1 MDIRSFDG
9 KSVLVMGLGK
19 FGGGVDS
26 ALFAAKAGAKVVV
39 TDMADED
46 TLKEA
51 LETLSA
57 YDITY
62 HLGNHLGDD
71 FDDSSDTDIVIVNPA
86 VRPDNKFVR
95 LAENAGKTVTSQ
107 IELFFELC
115 PAKIVG
121 ITGANGKSTT
131 TAITAHILEGAVRPE
146 RKVWLSGN
154 IGNRPLLEIVG
165 QIGSEDIVVL
175 EISSFQAEQL
185 GRSKKAP
192 HISVITNLTPNHLD
206 RHGRFEDYCKAKEV
220 IFEFQKT
227 DGDDPAVSIFN
238 AEDAVTNGMYEKY
251 CAQSGRIS
259 HAYKA
264 ADVPCEL
271 AGVFR
276 LAGDMNLSNLAG
288 ALAVADHFKI
298 DKDALLEAVSTFKS
312 LPNRLELIDEVN
324 GVRWYDDSI
333 ATTPDSAI
341 AALNAFKEPK
351 IIIAGGY
358 DKRLAFDEFGR
369 VIGQRA
375 KAAILIGQT
384 ADAIAAAIHD
394 AGRTSVHVEI
404 VGSMEE
410 AVVRASLQGEAGD
423 VVLMSPACASYD
435 MFDNYRQRGE
445 VFARAVKQLE
455 REAKGEKRKA

>member
-1 MDIRSFDG
+1 MDIGSFDG

-26 ALFAAKAGAKVVV
+26 ALFAAKAGAKVIV

-46 TLKEA
+46 SLKDA
-51 LETLSA
+51 LEKLA
-57 YDITY
+57 PYDITY
-62 HLGNHLGDD
+62 HLGNHVGDD

-95 LAENAGKTVTSQ
+95 LAENAGKMVTSQ

-131 TAITAHILEGAVRPE
+131 TAITAHILEGAVRPA

-154 IGNRPLLEIVG
+154 IGNRPLLEIVE
-165 QIGSEDIVVL
+165 QISSEDIVVL

-185 GRSKKAP
+185 ARSKKAP

-206 RHGRFEDYCKAKEV
+206 RHGTFEEYCKAKET

-227 DGDDPAVSIFN
+227 DGDEPTVSIFN
-238 AEDAVTNGMYEKY
+238 AEDAVTGEWYKKY
-251 CAQSGRIS
+251 SVESGRIS

-264 ADVPCEL
+264 ADVPCKL

-288 ALAVADHFKI
+288 ALAVADHFEI
-298 DKDALLEAVSTFKS
+298 DNDALLAAVSTFKS
-312 LPNRLELIDEVN
+312 LPNRLELVDEVD
-324 GVRWYDDSI
+324 GVKWYDDSI

-341 AALNAFKEPK
+341 AALKAFSEPK

-358 DKRLAFDEFGR
+358 DKRLGFDELGK
-369 VIGQRA
+369 VIGEKA
-375 KAAILIGQT
+375 KGAILIGQT
-384 ADAIAAAIHD
+384 ADAIAAAIGN
-394 AGRTSVHVEI
+394 AGKTDVHVEI

-410 AVVRASLQGEAGD
+410 AVARASLLCEAGD

-435 MFDNYRQRGE
+435 MFDNYKQRGE
-445 VFARAVKQLE
+445 VFADAV
-455 REAKGEKRKA
+455 RKLGLKT

>member
-1 MDIRSFDG
+1 MDIGSFNG
-9 KSVLVMGLGK
+9 KSVLVMGLGR

-26 ALFAAKAGAKVVV
+26 AIFAARAGAKVIV
-39 TDMADED
+39 TDMADE
-46 TLKEA
+46 EA
-51 LETLSA
+51 LKDPLEKLSA

-86 VRPDNKFVR
+86 VRPDNRFIR
-95 LAENAGKTVTSQ
+95 LAENAGKKITSQ

-131 TAITAHILEGAVRPE
+131 TALTAHILEKAVRPA

-154 IGNRPLLEIVG
+154 IGNHPLLEIVE
-165 QIGSEDIVVL
+165 QVSSDDIVVL

-185 GRSKKAP
+185 ARSKKAP

-206 RHGRFEDYCKAKEV
+206 RHGTLEEYSKAKEA
-220 IFEFQKT
+220 IFEFQQT
-227 DGDDPAVSIFN
+227 GEDEPAISIFN
-238 AEDAVTNGMYEKY
+238 AEDSVTGGMYEKY
-251 CAQSGRIS
+251 SLESGRIS

-264 ADVPCEL
+264 ADVPAEL
-271 AGVFR
+271 ASVFK
-276 LAGDMNLSNLAG
+276 LAGQMNLSNLAA
-288 ALAVADHFKI
+288 ALAVADHFEI
-298 DKDALLEAVSTFKS
+298 DKDALVEAISTFKS
-312 LPNRLELIDEVN
+312 LPNRLELVDEVD
-324 GVRWYDDSI
+324 GVKWYDDSI

-341 AALNAFKEPK
+341 AALKAFTQPK

-358 DKRLAFDEFGR
+358 DKRLPFDQFGA
-369 VIGQRA
+369 VIAEKA

-384 ADAIAAAIHD
+384 ADAIASAIQNTEVK
-394 AGRTSVHVEI
+394 GVVIEI
-404 VGSMEE
+404 AGSMDQ
-410 AVVRASLQGEAGD
+410 AVALANKLSKPGD

-435 MFDNYRQRGE
+435 MFDNYKQRGE
-445 VFARAVKQLE
+445 VYAKAVRKL
-455 REAKGEKRKA
+455 RRKR

>member
-1 MDIRSFDG
+1 MDIGSFDG

-39 TDMADED
+39 TDMADE
-46 TLKEA
+46 EA
-51 LETLSA
+51 LKDALEKLA
-57 YDITY
+57 PYDITY
-62 HLGNHLGDD
+62 HLGNHFGDD

-95 LAENAGKTVTSQ
+95 LAENAGKMVTSQ

-131 TAITAHILEGAVRPE
+131 TAITAHILEGAVRPA

-154 IGNRPLLEIVG
+154 IGNRPLLEIVE

-206 RHGRFEDYCKAKEV
+206 RHGTFEEYCKAKET

-238 AEDAVTNGMYEKY
+238 GEDGVTGEWYKKYSAE
-251 CAQSGRIS
+251 SGRIS

-264 ADVPCEL
+264 SDVPCEL

-276 LAGDMNLSNLAG
+276 LVGDMNLSNLAG
-288 ALAVADHFKI
+288 ALAVADHFEI

-312 LPNRLELIDEVN
+312 LPNRLELVEEVD
-324 GVRWYDDSI
+324 GVKWYDDSI

-341 AALNAFKEPK
+341 AALKAFSEPR

-358 DKRLAFDEFGR
+358 DKRVPFDELGR
-369 VIGQRA
+369 VIGKKA

-384 ADAIAAAIHD
+384 ADAIAAAISEGGKTD
-394 AGRTSVHVEI
+394 VHVKI

-410 AVVRASLQGEAGD
+410 AVVRASLLGEAGD

-435 MFDNYRQRGE
+435 MFDNYKQRGE
-445 VFARAVKQLE
+445 VFANAV
-455 REAKGEKRKA
+455 RKLGFKA

>member
-1 MDIRSFDG
+1 MDIGSFDG

-39 TDMADED
+39 TDMADE
-46 TLKEA
+46 EA
-51 LETLSA
+51 LKDALEKLA
-57 YDITY
+57 PYDITY
-62 HLGNHLGDD
+62 HLGNHFGDD

-86 VRPDNKFVR
+86 VRPDNKFVQ
-95 LAENAGKTVTSQ
+95 LAENAGKMVTSQ

-131 TAITAHILEGAVRPE
+131 TAITAHILEGAVRPA

-154 IGNRPLLEIVG
+154 IGNRPLLEIVE

-206 RHGRFEDYCKAKEV
+206 RHGTFEEYCKAKEA
-220 IFEFQKT
+220 IFKFQKT

-238 AEDAVTNGMYEKY
+238 GEDGVTGEWYKKYSAE
-251 CAQSGRIS
+251 SGRIS

-264 ADVPCEL
+264 SDVPCEL

-276 LAGDMNLSNLAG
+276 LVGDMNLSNLAG
-288 ALAVADHFKI
+288 ALAVADHFEI

-312 LPNRLELIDEVN
+312 LPNRLELVEEVD
-324 GVRWYDDSI
+324 GVKWYDDSI

-341 AALNAFKEPK
+341 AALKAFSEPR

-358 DKRLAFDEFGR
+358 DKRVPFDELGR
-369 VIGQRA
+369 VIGKKA

-384 ADAIAAAIHD
+384 ADAIAAAISEGGKTD
-394 AGRTSVHVEI
+394 VHVKI

-410 AVVRASLQGEAGD
+410 AVVRASLLGEAGD

-435 MFDNYRQRGE
+435 MFDNYKQRGE
-445 VFARAVKQLE
+445 VFANAV
-455 REAKGEKRKA
+455 RKLGFKA

>member
-1 MDIRSFDG
+1 MEISDFEG

-26 ALFAAKAGAKVVV
+26 AIFAAKAGAKVTV

-46 TLKEA
+46 SLKDAMDA
-51 LETLSA
+51 LSP

-86 VRPDNKFVR
+86 VQPENKFIR
-95 LAENAGKTVTSQ
+95 LAENADKTVTSQ
-107 IELFFELC
+107 IELFFEMC
-115 PAKIVG
+115 PAKIVA

-131 TAITAHILEGAVRPE
+131 AALTAHLLESAVKPSK
-146 RKVWLSGN
+146 KVWLSGN
-154 IGNRPLLEIVG
+154 IGNRPLLGVLDKING
-165 QIGSEDIVVL
+165 DDIVVL

-206 RHGRFEDYCKAKEV
+206 RHGTFDAYCKAKET
-220 IFEFQKT
+220 IFKFQQT
-227 DGDDPAVSIFN
+227 DGVNPAVSIFN
-238 AEDAVTNGMYEKY
+238 GEDPVTKDLFDKY
-251 CAQSGRIS
+251 SAQSGRIS
-259 HAYKA
+259 HAFKT
-264 ADVPCEL
+264 ADVPAKL

-276 LAGDMNLSNLAG
+276 LAGEMNLSNLAA
-288 ALAVADHFKI
+288 ALAVADHFEV
-298 DKDALLEAVSTFKS
+298 DKDALTKAVSTFKS
-312 LPNRLELIDEVN
+312 LPNRLELIADVD
-324 GVRWYDDSI
+324 GVKWYDDSI

-341 AALNAFKEPK
+341 AALNAFTQPK

-358 DKRLAFDEFGR
+358 DKRLPFDRLGK
-369 VIGQRA
+369 VIADKA

-384 ADAIAAAIHD
+384 ADAIASAIP
-394 AGRTSVHVEI
+394 ATGATGVSVEI
-404 VGSMEE
+404 AGSMEE
-410 AVVRASLQGEAGD
+410 AVIKAAKLTKDGD
-423 VVLMSPACASYD
+423 VVLMSPGCASYD

-445 VFARAVKQLE
+445 VFASAVKKLE
-455 REAKGEKRKA
+455 RKG

>member
-1 MDIRSFDG
+1 MDIGDFDG

-26 ALFAAKAGAKVVV
+26 AMFAAKTGAKVVV
-39 TDMADED
+39 TDMANED
-46 TLKEA
+46 ALKDA
-51 LETLSA
+51 LEKLSP

-95 LAENAGKTVTSQ
+95 LAENAGKMVTSQ

-131 TAITAHILEGAVRPE
+131 TAITAYILERAVRPA

-154 IGNRPLLEIVG
+154 IGNRPLLEIVE
-165 QIGSEDIVVL
+165 QVSSEDIVVL

-185 GRSKKAP
+185 ARSKKAP
-192 HISVITNLTPNHLD
+192 HISLITNLTPNHLD
-206 RHGRFEDYCKAKEV
+206 RHGTFEEYCKAKET
-220 IFEFQKT
+220 IFEYQNT
-227 DGDDPAVSIFN
+227 DGDEAAVSIFN
-238 AEDAVTNGMYEKY
+238 AEDAVTGEWYKKY
-251 CAQSGRIS
+251 SVESGRIS

-264 ADVPCEL
+264 SDVSDCL

-276 LAGDMNLSNLAG
+276 LAGDMNRSNLAG
-288 ALAVADHFKI
+288 ALAVADHFEI
-298 DKDALLEAVSTFKS
+298 DDDALLEAVSTFKS
-312 LPNRLELIDEVN
+312 LPNRLELVEEID
-324 GVRWYDDSI
+324 GVKWYDDSI

-341 AALNAFKEPK
+341 AALKAFSEPK

-358 DKRLAFDEFGR
+358 DKRLPFDEFGR
-369 VIGQRA
+369 VIAEKA
-375 KAAILIGQT
+375 KGAILIGQT
-384 ADAIAAAIHD
+384 ADAIAAAIHN
-394 AGRTSVHVEI
+394 AGKTEVHVEI

-410 AVVRASLQGEAGD
+410 AVVRASLLGEAGD

-435 MFDNYRQRGE
+435 MFENYKQRGE
-445 VFARAVKQLE
+445 VFASAVNQLE
-455 REAKGEKRKA
+455 RKA